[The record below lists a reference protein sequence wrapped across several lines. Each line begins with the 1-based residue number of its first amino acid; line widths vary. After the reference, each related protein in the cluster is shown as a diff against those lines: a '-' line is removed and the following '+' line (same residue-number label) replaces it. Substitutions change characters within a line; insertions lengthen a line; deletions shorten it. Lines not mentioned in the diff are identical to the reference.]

1 MRAGTLYPRGAA
13 GTPALPVAG
22 ASSAPAG
29 NPRFSHFAQAVSV
42 SSPLTL
48 FLTELLGVPPPAVE
62 TWWVRAERRAL
73 ERGQPLL
80 RAGEH
85 WRHLWW
91 VERGALRL
99 YYLDRDGAE
108 SNKNFFLDGALCW
121 PITPTLRQQPVMFH
135 VEPMEDSI
143 VWALPLHADANTP
156 LPSADWSP
164 WAALEYRALCALLD
178 GKMQREQEFLLLS
191 ARQRYARLLEQ
202 HPLWAERIALK
213 HLASY
218 LGVTDVSLS
227 RLRSEMGLI
236 KG

>member
-1 MRAGTLYPRGAA
+1 MQ
-13 GTPALPVAG
+13 PALPVAG

-29 NPRFSHFAQAVSV
+29 NPRFSHFAKAVSV
-42 SSPLTL
+42 PPSLSL
-48 FLTELLGVPPPAVE
+48 FLTQLLGPPPEA
-62 TWWVRAERRAL
+62 TGAWWASAERRVF
-73 ERGQPLL
+73 ERSQPLL
-80 RAGEH
+80 RAGDP

-135 VEPMEDSI
+135 VEPMEDSV
-143 VWALPLHADANTP
+143 VWALPLPADAATP
-156 LPSADWSP
+156 LPSAGWAP
-164 WAALEYRALCALLD
+164 WAALEHRVLGALLD
-178 GKMQREQEFLLLS
+178 GKMQREQEFLQLS
-191 ARQRYARLLEQ
+191 ARQRYARLLAQ
-202 HPLWAERIALK
+202 RPDWAERIALK

>member
-1 MRAGTLYPRGAA
+1 
-13 GTPALPVAG
+13 
-22 ASSAPAG
+22 
-29 NPRFSHFAQAVSV
+29 VST
-42 SSPLTL
+42 SLTL
-48 FLTELLGVPPPAVE
+48 FLTELLGAPPPAVGA
-62 TWWVRAERRAL
+62 WWACAERRL
-73 ERGQPLL
+73 RERGQPLL

-135 VEPMEDSI
+135 VEPLEDSL
-143 VWALPLHADANTP
+143 VWALPLPAEASAP
-156 LPSADWSP
+156 LPGVGWAP
-164 WAALEYRALCALLD
+164 WTALEHKVLCALLD
-178 GKMQREQEFLLLS
+178 GKMQREQEFLQLS

-202 HPLWAERIALK
+202 HPQWAGRIALK

>member
-1 MRAGTLYPRGAA
+1 MST
-13 GTPALPVAG
+13 
-22 ASSAPAG
+22 S
-29 NPRFSHFAQAVSV
+29 
-42 SSPLTL
+42 LTL
-48 FLTELLGVPPPAVE
+48 FLTELLGAPPPAVRA
-62 TWWVRAERRAL
+62 WWACAERRL
-73 ERGQPLL
+73 RERGQPLL
-80 RAGEH
+80 RAGER

-135 VEPMEDSI
+135 VEPLEDSL
-143 VWALPLHADANTP
+143 VWALPLPAEASAP
-156 LPSADWSP
+156 LPGAGWAP
-164 WAALEYRALCALLD
+164 WTALEHKVLCALLD
-178 GKMQREQEFLLLS
+178 GKMQREQEFLQLS

-202 HPLWAERIALK
+202 HPQWAGRIALK